1 MKEGI
6 IILGHGSRREDAND
20 EIREITTKLAANY
33 PQSPCREAFLEFGT
47 PSLVDAIE
55 ALLEENPL
63 EKVIIMPM
71 FLTIGNHM
79 HRDIPGKILRLK
91 TTYPHVNFVF
101 AKHLGPD
108 PRIVDIAQD
117 RITEASQLI

>member
-6 IILGHGSRREDAND
+6 IVLGHGSRREDANS
-20 EIREITTKLAANY
+20 EVKQITAKLKEKN
-33 PQSPCREAFLEFGT
+33 PQNLYQTAFLEFCK

-55 ALLEENPL
+55 EFVESGVG
-63 EKVIIMPM
+63 KIIIVPM
-71 FLTIGNHM
+71 FLTVGNHM

-91 TTYPHVNFVF
+91 TTYPEIKFVF

-108 PRIVDIAQD
+108 PKIVEIVED
-117 RITEASQLI
+117 RIKEAKELI